1 MTLNQYH
8 AVMNIKKII
17 FLYNSA
23 LINIYP
29 VSLLHFISFESKSQ
43 FIFYLYFH
51 SMDEEPVD

>member
-29 VSLLHFISFESKSQ
+29 VSLLHFISFESKRQ